1 MMLSAVRPCTCMT
14 WELSLVEL
22 SPHIPE
28 TGGPCTLPL
37 YPVSIGRLHL
47 HLHQIPDQSSYTKS
61 GNRTKSASKSRRTLH
76 CWGQLR
82 VLACGNNDCNERAKA

>member
-37 YPVSIGRLHL
+37 YPISIGRLHL
-47 HLHQIPDQSSYTKS
+47 HLHQIPDQSSYTKL
-61 GNRTKSASKSRRTLH
+61 GKSHEVGLKVSKNTSLLGSAAGSRLWQQRL
-76 CWGQLR
+76 Q
-82 VLACGNNDCNERAKA
+82 